1 MRPSDRPEAKDGGGR
16 LLHTRLMAAVGTAAF
31 LVFLLAGNSS
41 GEILG
46 MQRQTAAQSAQL
58 PTHDPRFGVIESFE
72 SPTDADG
79 LNAGWT
85 RVIFQWARVQEG
97 GLDSWTPKVTDEQIE
112 ADLAAGREVVGLL
125 IGIPD
130 WARDENRL
138 PKGLWLAYDDPANT
152 WANYVREVVTRYRG
166 RISHWIIW
174 NEPDIR
180 ETEIAHTWD
189 GSVAD
194 FAQLLRVAYLT
205 AKESNPD
212 AVIHLSAFTYWADVY
227 GGTEQYMA
235 RLLDEI
241 MADPAAADH
250 NHYFDIATAHLY
262 FQPVQVYD
270 LLSFFTGILRDRGL
284 DHPIWLA
291 ETNAPPRDDPEWP
304 VPDYFLSV
312 TLEEQA
318 AFIPQALASAMA
330 AGAERIAIYKL
341 RDNEEDRFANPE
353 PFGLVRMD
361 GSHRPAYDTYRLA
374 IAQLSGMT
382 GVERERW
389 DSVGQI
395 RVDQAGKSTTVL
407 FSRLPS
413 QQQVQVEA
421 RADSAVLVDM
431 YGASQPVSPVNGY
444 FDIALPAA
452 SCSQSIGDFC
462 MIGGLT
468 YYLVQEEAAPPTA
481 TTMPSFTPTP
491 GASNTPEAAATT
503 LIEATQT
510 STAVDSDD
518 TATASRIDSAPLPS
532 DTPLITA
539 SPTRQ
544 PVATPEAAVSSTM
557 TPAAPVPE
565 TDEAAPIGLWFLGG
579 GILLTGMLL
588 GYWMMK
594 RVSTNKE
601 S

>member
-1 MRPSDRPEAKDGGGR
+1 MKPIDRPATANEGGNRIVLARILAAIGTVVILAHLVSGR
-16 LLHTRLMAAVGTAAF
+16 
-31 LVFLLAGNSS
+31 SS
-41 GEILG
+41 GEGLG
-46 MQRQTAAQSAQL
+46 LIRQPAVQTPQFDV
-58 PTHDPRFGVIESFE
+58 PDPRFGVIESFE
-72 SPTDADG
+72 SPADADG

-85 RVIFQWARVQEG
+85 RIIFQWSRAQAG
-97 GLDSWTPKVTDEQIE
+97 GPDSWTPKITDEQIE
-112 ADLAAGREVVGLL
+112 ADIAAGREVVGLL
-125 IGIPD
+125 IGIPE

-138 PKGLWLAYDDPANT
+138 PKGLWLAYDEPANT
-152 WANYVREVVTRYRG
+152 WANYVREVVTRYQG

-205 AKESNPD
+205 AKESDPD
-212 AVIHLSAFTYWADVY
+212 AVIHLSAFTYWADYY

-241 MADPAAADH
+241 MADPQAADH

-262 FQPVQVYD
+262 FQPNQVYD
-270 LLSFFTGILRDRGL
+270 LLDFFTEIMRQRGL
-284 DHPIWLA
+284 DQPIWLA

-304 VPDYFLSV
+304 VPDWFLSV

-330 AGAERIAIYKL
+330 AGADRIAVYKL

-361 GSHRPAYDTYRLA
+361 GTHRPAYDTYRLA
-374 IAQLSGMT
+374 IEQLSGMT

-395 RVDQAGKSTTVL
+395 RIDQPGKSTTVL
-407 FSRLPS
+407 FARLPS
-413 QQQVQVEA
+413 QQVAQVEA
-421 RADSAVLVDM
+421 RFDSAVLVDM
-431 YGASQPVSPVNGY
+431 WGVSQAITPDNGY
-444 FDIALPAA
+444 FDIELSAA

-468 YYLVQEEAAPPTA
+468 YYLVQTEPAPPTA
-481 TTMPSFTPTP
+481 LPPPPITATPPLTPTP
-491 GASNTPEAAATT
+491 PATAAATAASSAVDGSTDSPNTPPETT
-503 LIEATQT
+503 LIPTLMPTNTPHESQIPTRLP
-510 STAVDSDD
+510 AVSPA
-518 TATASRIDSAPLPS
+518 ATAKDTMTLVPS
-532 DTPLITA
+532 E
-539 SPTRQ
+539 Q
-544 PVATPEAAVSSTM
+544 VPVNSAAV
-557 TPAAPVPE
+557 
-565 TDEAAPIGLWFLGG
+565 GLWFLGG
-579 GILLTGMLL
+579 GILLAGIFLS
-588 GYWMMK
+588 YWIIRRGK
-594 RVSTNKE
+594 
-601 S
+601 